1 MKKLMLTIL
10 LTVSLTQAAIFAA
23 EETQKAEQK
32 TDDNIAAI
40 SVQKQPLNENSKQKI
55 TKNIACIIIQVNGK
69 VLEQKQLKKK

>member
-1 MKKLMLTIL
+1 MKKLLLIIL
-10 LTVSLTQAAIFAA
+10 LTISLTQAVCFAA
-23 EETQKAEQK
+23 EEAQKAEQK

-69 VLEQKQLKKK
+69 VKDNEK

>member
-1 MKKLMLTIL
+1 MKKLLLTIL
-10 LTVSLTQAAIFAA
+10 LTISLTQAVCFASD
-23 EETQKAEQK
+23 ETQKAEQK

-69 VLEQKQLKKK
+69 VKDNEK

>member
-1 MKKLMLTIL
+1 MKKLLLTMLLTI
-10 LTVSLTQAAIFAA
+10 SLTQAAIFAA

-32 TDDNIAAI
+32 TDDNIAVI

-69 VLEQKQLKKK
+69 VKDNEK

>member
-1 MKKLMLTIL
+1 MKKLLLTIL
-10 LTVSLTQAAIFAA
+10 LTISLTQAVCFAA
-23 EETQKAEQK
+23 EEAQKAELK

-69 VLEQKQLKKK
+69 VKDNEK

>member
-1 MKKLMLTIL
+1 MKKLLLTMLLTI
-10 LTVSLTQAAIFAA
+10 SLTQAAIFAA

-69 VLEQKQLKKK
+69 VKDNEK

>member
-1 MKKLMLTIL
+1 MKKLLLTMLLTI
-10 LTVSLTQAAIFAA
+10 SLTQAVCFAI

-69 VLEQKQLKKK
+69 VKDNEK

>member
-1 MKKLMLTIL
+1 MKKLLLTIL
-10 LTVSLTQAAIFAA
+10 LTVSLTQAVCFAA

-69 VLEQKQLKKK
+69 VKDNEK

>member
-1 MKKLMLTIL
+1 MKKLLLTIL
-10 LTVSLTQAAIFAA
+10 LTVSLTQAACFAI

-69 VLEQKQLKKK
+69 VKDNEK